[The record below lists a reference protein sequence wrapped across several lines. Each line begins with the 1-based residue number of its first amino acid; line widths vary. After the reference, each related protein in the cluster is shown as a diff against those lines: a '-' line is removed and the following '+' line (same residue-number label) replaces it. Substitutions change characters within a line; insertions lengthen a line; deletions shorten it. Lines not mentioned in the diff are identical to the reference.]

1 MKLTVLIPLWCLV
14 TPVSAIAHELR
25 GPQTIEYHKVEAVT
39 SRIHVVYGPRGFP
52 SERTAGFM
60 NNPAFIVGSGGVIV
74 IDPGSG
80 IQIGNELLKK
90 IRSVTDK
97 PVIAVFNTHV
107 HGDHWLGNDA
117 IRRAYPDAAIYA
129 HHRMIERLDAG
140 EGEEFVDL
148 FLRATNG
155 ATAGTRIVKPNVGLR
170 GGETL
175 EIGGVRLRVH
185 HPGRAHTE
193 TDIMIEVIDDKTVFL
208 GDIVTERQVPSSPRP
223 QDAYFKGQLDAMRK
237 AANLPAQ
244 IYVPGHGQR
253 GDKTLVL
260 ESIRF
265 LERLYGAVARYVE
278 QGLSDFD
285 MKEKIEI
292 ELSEYR
298 DWHNFSELGKVI
310 NRIYLEIE
318 AESF

>member
-1 MKLTVLIPLWCLV
+1 MKLARLIPLLCM
-14 TPVSAIAHELR
+14 TASVSALAHEPS
-25 GPQTIEYHKVEAVT
+25 GPQTIEHHNVEAIT
-39 SRIHVVYGPRGFP
+39 PRINVVYGPRGFP
-52 SERTAGFM
+52 SERTGGFM
-60 NNPAFIVGSGGVIV
+60 NNPAFIVGADGVVV
-74 IDPGSG
+74 IDPGSSV
-80 IQIGNELLKK
+80 QIGNQLLTK
-90 IRSVTDK
+90 IRTVTEK

-117 IRRAYPDAAIYA
+117 IRRAYPDATIYA
-129 HHRMIERLDAG
+129 HHRMIERLEAG
-140 EGEEFVDL
+140 EGEEFTGL
-148 FLRATNG
+148 FMRATNG

-175 EIGGVRLRVH
+175 EIGGVRLRIH
-185 HPGRAHTE
+185 HPGKAHTD
-193 TDIMIEVIDDKTVFL
+193 TDIMIEVVDDKTVFL

-237 AANLPAQ
+237 AANLPVQ
-244 IYVPGHGQR
+244 IYVPGHGR
-253 GDKTLVL
+253 SGDKTLVL

-265 LERLYGAVARYVE
+265 LERLYGAVMRYFE
-278 QGLSDFD
+278 QGLNDFD
-285 MKEKIEI
+285 MKEKIET
-292 ELSEYR
+292 ELSDYR